1 MLHQRLADIQETGLQ
16 TVINAHKDLAN
27 YFRSNIEALPLSIFS
42 NASSNGL
49 KAVQCEKDI
58 SAFDVVQQMN
68 NKFSTYLTSNG
79 GELKDKVFRV
89 SHMGDQT
96 KEEIDIL
103 IKNLST
109 ILSPNSKLLH
119 I

>member
-1 MLHQRLADIQETGLQ
+1 MD
-16 TVINAHKDLAN
+16 HKFN
-27 YFRSNIEALPLSIFS
+27 
-42 NASSNGL
+42 
-49 KAVQCEKDI
+49 
-58 SAFDVVQQMN
+58 M
-68 NKFSTYLTSNG
+68 YLTSNG

-109 ILSPNSKLLH
+109 ILNQ
-119 I
+119 